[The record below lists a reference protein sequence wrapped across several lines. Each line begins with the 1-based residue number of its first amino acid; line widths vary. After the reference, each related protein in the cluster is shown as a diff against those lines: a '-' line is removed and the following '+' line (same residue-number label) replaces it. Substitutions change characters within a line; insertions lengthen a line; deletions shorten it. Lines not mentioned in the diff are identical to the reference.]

1 MAKVILKFNETVLKE
16 IQLDLSQLTI
26 GRKSDNDLVIDN
38 PAVSGHH
45 AKITELHG
53 AFVLEDLGSASG
65 TIVNDH
71 KIIRQQLK
79 SGDRV
84 MIGKHVLDYHDEV
97 KHHPAPPP
105 PRLLDSEK
113 TFSKP
118 TAPEPPAQPE
128 FPKVEEPVMV
138 GQSLLGD
145 RAETERPAATL
156 PPEPSDSEKA
166 FNAPAV
172 PEPPAPSALHKEE
185 EVQAEEPKP
194 KERFGVLQIVEGRTD
209 RKEYPLAGR
218 MAIIGAQAGA
228 TVKLRGWFAPK
239 TAALISRR
247 HDEYSVSLSKEGKD
261 VRLNGLPIQGRVDLK
276 DGDLLEVA
284 GVKMYFYLKE

>member
-26 GRKSDNDLVIDN
+26 GRKPDNDLVIDS

-53 AFVLEDLGSASG
+53 AFVLEDLGSAGG
-65 TIVNDH
+65 TVVNDH
-71 KIIRQQLK
+71 KIVRQQLK

-97 KHHPAPPP
+97 KHHPPPP
-105 PRLLDSEK
+105 SPRLLDSEK
-113 TFSKP
+113 TFSK
-118 TAPEPPAQPE
+118 
-128 FPKVEEPVMV
+128 
-138 GQSLLGD
+138 
-145 RAETERPAATL
+145 
-156 PPEPSDSEKA
+156 
-166 FNAPAV
+166 PAV

-185 EVQAEEPKP
+185 EAQTEEPKP

-218 MAIIGAQAGA
+218 MAIIGAQPGA
-228 TVKLRGWFAPK
+228 TVKLRGWLAPK

-261 VRLNGLPIQGRVDLK
+261 VRLNGLPIQGRVNLN